1 LIKNRKFFLPPPKDG
16 SDFKE
21 LFSHLAAVG
30 AGREPAIDG
39 HRPGPWTAEL
49 LTEAINRID
58 ANKGGIELRTV
69 QLWFQE
75 NDRGI
80 SATNI
85 HWLARVVGCGDPVA
99 TSEWQLELRSAQQRL
114 MAKRRESK
122 NTSDGKTPTASHA
135 DPVLDPEIDAT
146 PVIELTDN
154 LTTRTMKRHFSLAA
168 KSEALFSRGSSLNLP
183 ASVFAGFT
191 ALGFLSY
198 IFGIHNVTYTRAD
211 GAEKQVGFLWTANW
225 TLVFMVFFPLF
236 FAFVAELVTYWKNDG
251 RAKIRLQHDGTESS
265 DTWDRVVQA
274 SSSSYW
280 AVFLICIL
288 FAGVF
293 QWIGVCLTPLLSG
306 DDKYPVDWGTVG
318 LIRPEL
324 ISIPEEIVFTGF
336 AYLYMSICFYLFFAG
351 LILLYSVVHDLWR
364 MSQTSDG
371 QQEAHF
377 KSERNAVNLI
387 VMGWIFRCTI
397 LGILVAIVMKV
408 QSNYLVSRGE
418 NIVAWLMH
426 DITTALSGHADA
438 GGRFHYRMPTQYSSL
453 LVAIS
458 SCFVFVYGL
467 VRVKGIRVTIPCM
480 IVSGLIISYLLIDA
494 FSGFSFLLSIAV
506 VFAIYGLVSAEF
518 GKRAANQSGS
528 VQGVL

>member
-1 LIKNRKFFLPPPKDG
+1 MIKNRKNFFAPPKDG

-21 LFSHLAAVG
+21 LFRQFVAAG
-30 AGREPAIDG
+30 AGRELDEDGLPAG
-39 HRPGPWTAEL
+39 SWTPEL
-49 LTEAINRID
+49 LARAISKID
-58 ANKGGIELRTV
+58 SNHVGVDLRTV

-75 NDRGI
+75 NDKGI

-85 HWLARVVGCGDPVA
+85 RWLARIAGCGDPVA

-122 NTSDGKTPTASHA
+122 NNSDGKTTAASHE
-135 DPVLDPEIDAT
+135 DPVLDPDIDAT
-146 PVIELTDN
+146 SVIELTDE
-154 LTTRTMKRHFSLAA
+154 LTTQPTKRRFNLAA

-236 FAFVAELVTYWKNDG
+236 FAFVAELVTYWKNEG
-251 RAKIRLQHDGTESS
+251 RANIRPLQDEADSS
-265 DTWDRVVQA
+265 DTWDRIVQA
-274 SSSSYW
+274 SSSTYW

-293 QWIGVCLTPLLSG
+293 QWIGVCLIPLLSG
-306 DDKYPVDWGTVG
+306 DDKYAVDWGTVG

-364 MSQTSDG
+364 RSQTLDSERIEDF
-371 QQEAHF
+371 QH
-377 KSERNAVNLI
+377 ERNAVSLI
-387 VMGWIFRCTI
+387 VMSRVFRCTI

-408 QSNYLVSRGE
+408 QSNYLISRGE
-418 NIVAWLMH
+418 NVVAWLMH
-426 DITTALSGHADA
+426 DMTTALNGHADA

-458 SCFVFVYGL
+458 SCFVFAYGL
-467 VRVKGIRVTIPCM
+467 VRLRGVRVTVPC
-480 IVSGLIISYLLIDA
+480 IIISLLVISYLLIDA
-494 FSGFSFLLSIAV
+494 FSGFSILLSIAL
-506 VFAIYGLVSAEF
+506 FLAIYGLANPAF
-518 GKRAANQSGS
+518 GKRTASQTGS
-528 VQGVL
+528 I